1 MRSPDEQR
9 LLDLLHLGPVDNDK
23 AREML
28 KWDDAHFE
36 IVKADLVAQKLI
48 IIGPDRG
55 GDHSPSAENQVAPRT
70 PWEPS
75 KPSPTKPA
83 NSGSD

>member
-1 MRSPDEQR
+1 MPMRSPDEQR

-48 IIGPDRG
+48 IIGRGRG
-55 GDHSPSAENQVAPRT
+55 GTIRLAP
-70 PWEPS
+70 
-75 KPSPTKPA
+75 KTK
-83 NSGSD
+83 